1 MKKEIFID
9 DEINKLTEEKLLLDI
24 YNNKL
29 YPPPIG
35 KYSKELLFDSSL
47 NMTNLSPILY
57 KNKQIILGDG
67 SFSKVQ
73 LYEHKKSKIKYA
85 VKKMNLTELE
95 KLSHHK
101 KLVNNEIN
109 IQGRINHPNIIRLY
123 NFYKYNNKC
132 YLILEYA
139 SKGTLFD
146 MIRKKNGLR
155 ESIAFYYFIQTLNA
169 IYFLHLHSIIHR
181 DLKPENLLIN
191 ENHILKLCDFGW
203 SVKLNNDKR
212 TTFCGTVEY
221 MAPEIIKKQKYDES
235 IDVWSLGVLLYEL
248 VHSYSP
254 FCSGDSDLKKIEN
267 NIVQNELEFKEG
279 LSEEYKDLIKKIL
292 IKNSSKRIKIEE
304 IYQHPF
310 MTRHIN
316 TIYQEINSSKNT
328 LKAVGEKN
336 HDKINSENLSNENI
350 NKNLKNDN
358 NNTSNQTIGEMIY
371 RKNEKMKN
379 QGCFYKKVK
388 ILPKNDVDEMCGNKM
403 NNKKKESQNNKKI
416 ENNFELDNIKRD
428 TNFIFAS
435 IPTEPEPRLLP
446 NSQHYKEIKKV
457 KTNFYVNQKQNLNFC
472 NNKEEPYHIV
482 SNTSRNKRNIIAAQK
497 EEKIK
502 TLYKNQ
508 NKISHVKSFSL
519 GQNDGKITEIKDNRL
534 KIIISINNTQNRNY
548 INNKKYRKIE
558 NLSSKNEKTSS
569 NYLEDNILQSPT
581 NLSIYNKNRP
591 LQQTMNYNDK
601 NNNSSKKNKSINQ
614 TYLFEPKN
622 KLNYNT
628 NSNNNIIKYNPVE
641 INDYPLNHG
650 SNLNKK
656 KQYIKNVSY
665 TKNSYIKTENN
676 NINQNSQYIPK
687 GNNAFSNIFIN
698 NNSQKGMIK
707 AKNLYKLKKILKNSN
722 SSNDYSKFLRRI
734 NSETYKKIYI
744 NNKNKKIGSISGET
758 LEKIKNIKF
767 GKNLGK
773 ISENK
778 QLGKIDI
785 HKNSKTSVI
794 HKMIIDKNNNKE
806 LNSTININNS
816 PKDKT
821 DNIIKQNLTQNYDLN
836 QNNKNSNNN
845 YNLCERNSN
854 TLKLKSSQNNRM
866 KTKKI
871 IKFST
876 SNKVIENSLLGENK
890 ASENNQKKETNKRK
904 NIKKLFSALKS
915 KPKTIQRFQ
924 LNNKSLKFDLND

>member
-1 MKKEIFID
+1 MIKEIFIN
-9 DEINKLTEEKLLLDI
+9 DEINKLTDEKLLLDI

-35 KYSKELLFDSSL
+35 KFSKELLCDSSL

-73 LYEHKKSKIKYA
+73 LYEHKKTKIKYA
-85 VKKMNLTELE
+85 VKKMNLTQLE

-101 KLVNNEIN
+101 KLVHNEIN

-146 MIRKKNGLR
+146 MIRKKSGLK

-203 SVKLNNDKR
+203 SVKLNNNKR

-254 FCSGDSDLKKIEN
+254 FCSGDSDLKKIGN
-267 NIVQNELEFKEG
+267 NIVQNELEFKKG

-292 IKNSSKRIKIEE
+292 IKDSSKRIKIEE

-310 MTRHIN
+310 MTKHIN
-316 TIYQEINSSKNT
+316 TIYQEINSNKNT
-328 LKAVGEKN
+328 LKAVSEKKRE
-336 HDKINSENLSNENI
+336 KINSENLNNENI
-350 NKNLKNDN
+350 NKNLKNDSN
-358 NNTSNQTIGEMIY
+358 NAPKINQTIGEMIY

-388 ILPKNDVDEMCGNKM
+388 IFTKNDINEIYDNKM
-403 NNKKKESQNNKKI
+403 KNKKKESQNNKKI
-416 ENNFELDNIKRD
+416 ENNLELDNIKRD

-435 IPTEPEPRLLP
+435 IPTEPEPKLLP
-446 NSQHYKEIKKV
+446 DSQHCKEIKKV
-457 KTNFYVNQKQNLNFC
+457 KTNFYVNQKQNINFF
-472 NNKEEPYHIV
+472 NNKEEPYYIV

-497 EEKIK
+497 EENIK

-519 GQNDGKITEIKDNRL
+519 GQYDGNNCGKKDNRL

-548 INNKKYRKIE
+548 INKKKCRKFE
-558 NLSSKNEKTSS
+558 NISYKNEKSSS
-569 NYLEDNILQSPT
+569 NYLEDKYLQNLT
-581 NLSIYNKNRP
+581 NLSIYNKNSP
-591 LQQTMNYNDK
+591 LQQSMNYNDK
-601 NNNSSKKNKSINQ
+601 NNNSSKNNKSINQ
-614 TYLFEPKN
+614 TYLFESKN
-622 KLNYNT
+622 KLNCNT
-628 NSNNNIIKYNPVE
+628 NSNNNIIKFNPVE
-641 INDYPLNHG
+641 ANDYSLNCS

-656 KQYIKNVSY
+656 KQYLKNVSF
-665 TKNSYIKTENN
+665 TKNNYIKTENN
-676 NINQNSQYIPK
+676 NLNQNTHYIPM
-687 GNNAFSNIFIN
+687 GNNNTNAISNNYIN
-698 NNSQKGMIK
+698 SNST
-707 AKNLYKLKKILKNSN
+707 KNLIKGKNVYKLKKIFKNSN
-722 SSNDYSKFLRRI
+722 SSNEKSKFLRRI

-744 NNKNKKIGSISGET
+744 NNNINKNSSTSWET
-758 LEKIKNIKF
+758 LQKIVNVKINKNF
-767 GKNLGK
+767 SK

-778 QLGKIDI
+778 QLSKLDI
-785 HKNSKTSVI
+785 HKNSKTSII
-794 HKMIIDKNNNKE
+794 HKTIIDKNNNKE
-806 LNSTININNS
+806 MNTTININNS

-821 DNIIKQNLTQNYDLN
+821 DNIIKQNLTQN
-836 QNNKNSNNN
+836 
-845 YNLCERNSN
+845 
-854 TLKLKSSQNNRM
+854 
-866 KTKKI
+866 
-871 IKFST
+871 
-876 SNKVIENSLLGENK
+876 
-890 ASENNQKKETNKRK
+890 
-904 NIKKLFSALKS
+904 
-915 KPKTIQRFQ
+915 
-924 LNNKSLKFDLND
+924 